1 MKKILLL
8 TSAIALSI
16 ATMAQVANQPKW
28 DFTLERMMLA
38 ETTTRSA
45 SSELTPVTVEVTDAE
60 VVMNFIQEAGFTAT
74 FITDNTITAV
84 IPVDFVPS
92 LAKLNEVVHITGPRQ
107 METTMELAREMGGVE
122 AIHTNASN
130 EFETPFTGKGVI
142 VGVIDVGF
150 EYRHPAF
157 LDKEGKSRVV
167 ALWNRAEGGNATTTI
182 PIGGQVDESGGHGT
196 HVAGIAVGS
205 KITGSSYH
213 GVAPEADL
221 IMIPSNLNDAEVLE
235 DVAYIKN
242 FAKKQR
248 KPYVINMS
256 FGAHTGGH
264 DGMSLYN
271 RTLNQLVTD
280 NSGVFVCAAGND
292 GNDKLHASHTFTAD
306 NEVRY
311 VMIDQSTSARDYALL
326 QIWDQTADG
335 RKHITVE
342 TCYFDKNSGQ
352 VIPFNNSTSTVYEGI
367 DSYSKKHNFEVISY
381 YSDLQKAVGK
391 TNISFGVKI
400 TGEKGATVHV
410 WNNSN
415 LGYIYNPAPLEK
427 NKYLEGDNSY
437 LVSDSGASAEK
448 SITVASY
455 NTGRYSWKSLA
466 GSNVRYPEAKQGV
479 ISAFSGRG
487 PVLTPGAMKPTI
499 AAPGS
504 YLISSYNK
512 FSKSFKTTNANV
524 ISSVVHNGE
533 TFYYGAMQGTSM
545 AAPFVTGV
553 IALWYQANPNLTY
566 NQILTIIEETAIT
579 DKPTKTAGKDGCG
592 FGKIDAYEG
601 LKAALKLAATDGIND
616 MQNSE
621 APVSFYKG
629 NNAWRVL
636 FNNNESYATIR
647 VTDLNGRLVAQ
658 QTVEQP
664 KRGEETVVS
673 LSNCPA
679 GVYLINVTTTK
690 ANITRKVMKN

>member
-8 TSAIALSI
+8 TGAIALSI
-16 ATMAQVANQPKW
+16 ATMAQVTSQPKW

-38 ETTTRSA
+38 EPTTRSA
-45 SSELTPVTVEVTDAE
+45 SSELTAVTIEVTDAE
-60 VVMNFIQEAGFTAT
+60 VVMNFIQEAGYTST
-74 FITDNTITAV
+74 FITENTITAS
-84 IPVDFVPS
+84 IPVSFVQKLAS
-92 LAKLNEVVHITGPRQ
+92 LKEVVRITGPRQ
-107 METTMELAREMGGVE
+107 MEVTMDIARGTAGVDDV
-122 AIHTNASN
+122 HTNASN

-142 VGVIDVGF
+142 VGVIDQGF

-157 LDKEGKSRVV
+157 LDKDGKSRVV
-167 ALWNRAEGGNATTTI
+167 ALWNRAEGGNATSTI
-182 PIGGQVDESGGHGT
+182 PGGGQADESGGHGT
-196 HVAGIAVGS
+196 HVTGIAAGS

-213 GVAPEADL
+213 GVAPDADI
-221 IMIPSNLNDAEVLE
+221 IMIPSNLSDAEVLE

-242 FAKKQR
+242 YAKNKR

-256 FGAHTGGH
+256 FGAHLGGH

-292 GNDKLHASHTFTAD
+292 GNDKLHTSHTFTAD

-311 VMIDQSTSARDYALL
+311 VMIDQSTATRGYADL
-326 QIWDQTADG
+326 QIWEQTADG
-335 RKHITVE
+335 QQYITVE
-342 TCYFDKNSGQ
+342 SCYINKA
-352 VIPFNNSTSTVYEGI
+352 TSEVFTFSDASISVMGGI
-367 DSYSKKHNFEVISY
+367 DSYSKKQYFEALCN
-381 YSDLQKAVGK
+381 YSELQKAVGN
-391 TNISFGVKI
+391 TNINFGLKI
-400 TGEKGATVHV
+400 TGKKGATIHV
-410 WNNSN
+410 WNNTG
-415 LGYIYNPAPLEK
+415 LGYIYVPNVL
-427 NKYLEGDNSY
+427 NKSMFLDGNNSY

-455 NTGRYSWKSLA
+455 NTGRYTWKSLA
-466 GSNVRYPEAKQGV
+466 GSNVSKQEAKAGV
-479 ISAFSGRG
+479 ISSFSGRG

-499 AAPGS
+499 AAPGCWIVS
-504 YLISSYNK
+504 AYNK
-512 FSKSFKTTNANV
+512 YSKSFNNKSTSV
-524 ISSVVHNGE
+524 LSSIVHNGE
-533 TFYYGAMQGTSM
+533 TYYYGAMQGTSM
-545 AAPFVTGV
+545 ATPFVTGV

-566 NQILTIIEETAIT
+566 NQILTIIEETAKT
-579 DKPTKTAGKDGCG
+579 DRQTNSAGKEGCG

-601 LKAALKLAATDGIND
+601 LKAALKLASTDGIND